1 MTIWDNIY
9 KNKKKEV
16 DTWATPSE
24 RFYPLFERFLGQSD
38 FEIKYAL
45 DIGCGIGKYLK
56 TLQSKGFKTDGVDS
70 SKIAVE
76 MTKKFLGEDAV
87 IFFADMYEFKIPK
100 NKYDLI
106 VSILAIHHGTKKQ
119 IQDLVNKIY
128 EAIAKNGKIFITLPD
143 LESSKK
149 WNSFKTHQEIAE
161 GTFIPLS
168 GPEQGLPHSFYTKE
182 QLLALFSKF
191 KNLKLDMDDQGNWVV
206 QATK

>member
-1 MTIWDNIY
+1 M
-9 KNKKKEV
+9 
-16 DTWATPSE
+16 
-24 RFYPLFERFLGQSD
+24 FERFLGQSN

-56 TLQSKGFKTDGVDS
+56 TLQAKGFKTDGVDS

-76 MTKKFLGEDAV
+76 MTKKFLGEDSV

-100 NKYDLI
+100 NKYDLV

-143 LESSKK
+143 LESNKK
-149 WNSFKTHQEIAE
+149 WNNFKDHKEVSA

-168 GPEQGLPHSFYTKE
+168 CPEKGLPHSFYNKE
-182 QLLALFSKF
+182 QIESLFSKF
-191 KNLKLDMDDQGNWVV
+191 KNLKLEMDKEGDWII
-206 QATK
+206 QASK